1 MPDMPAQNT
10 ENNQKTEEKRVIR
23 TLKTLL
29 VWKAPSRVFKKRG
42 KEYFTTI
49 ASIAILIAIILLF
62 FKEWLL
68 IMVIV
73 AMVFVTYVMATVP
86 PEEVEHKITNQGVT
100 TGGKSYKWEDLT
112 RFWLG
117 EKHDQKILYID
128 TKIRFPKRL
137 ILLLGVTNEAE
148 VKKMLSEYLSY
159 EEPEKTWMDKA
170 GDWLTKNIPLEK

>member
-1 MPDMPAQNT
+1 MPAQKI
-10 ENNQKTEEKRVIR
+10 ENNNKTEGKTPEIR

-29 VWKAPSRVFKKRG
+29 VWKAPSRVFKKHDR
-42 KEYFTTI
+42 EYFTTI

-73 AMVFVTYVMATVP
+73 AMIFVTYVMATVP
-86 PEEVEHKITNQGVT
+86 PEIVEHKITSLGIVT
-100 TGGKSYKWEDLT
+100 GSKNYNWEDLKS
-112 RFWLG
+112 FWLG
-117 EKHDQKILYID
+117 EKHSQKILYID
-128 TKIRFPKRL
+128 TQIRFPKRL
-137 ILLLGVTNEAE
+137 ILLLGETNVTE
-148 VKKMLSEYLSY
+148 VKKTLSDHLSY

>member
-1 MPDMPAQNT
+1 MPAQE
-10 ENNQKTEEKRVIR
+10 ENKIR

-29 VWKAPSRVFKKRG
+29 EWKAPSRVFKKRD

-49 ASIAILIAIILLF
+49 ASIAVLLAIILIF

-73 AMVFVTYVMATVP
+73 ALVFVSYVMATVP

-100 TGGKSYKWEDLT
+100 TGGKSYKWEDLA

-117 EKHDQKILYID
+117 EKHNQKILFVETQI
-128 TKIRFPKRL
+128 KFPRRL

-148 VKKMLSEYLSY
+148 VKKTLSEYLPY

>member
-1 MPDMPAQNT
+1 MLAQQT
-10 ENNQKTEEKRVIR
+10 ENNQKVEENKIR

-29 VWKAPSRVFKKRG
+29 EWKAPSRVFKKQD

-73 AMVFVTYVMATVP
+73 ALVFVTYVMATVP
-86 PEEVEHKITNQGVT
+86 PEEVKHKITNKGVT
-100 TGGKSYKWEDLT
+100 TGGKNYDWDDLT
-112 RFWLG
+112 GFWLG
-117 EKHDQKILYID
+117 EKHQQKILFVE
-128 TKIRFPKRL
+128 TKVKFPRRL
-137 ILLLGVTNEAE
+137 ILLLGATNESE
-148 VKKMLSEYLSY
+148 VKKTLSEYLSY

>member
-1 MPDMPAQNT
+1 MPAQQT
-10 ENNQKTEEKRVIR
+10 ENNQKTEEKKPEIR

-29 VWKAPSRVFKKRG
+29 IWKAPSRVFKKRG

-86 PEEVEHKITNQGVT
+86 PETIEHQITTLGIK
-100 TGGKSYKWEDLT
+100 TGGKNYDWEDL
-112 RFWLG
+112 RSFWLG
-117 EKHDQKILYID
+117 EKHQQKILFVE
-128 TKIRFPKRL
+128 TRIRFPKRL
-137 ILLLGVTNEAE
+137 ILLLGETNEAE
-148 VKKMLSEYLSY
+148 VKKTLSDYLSY